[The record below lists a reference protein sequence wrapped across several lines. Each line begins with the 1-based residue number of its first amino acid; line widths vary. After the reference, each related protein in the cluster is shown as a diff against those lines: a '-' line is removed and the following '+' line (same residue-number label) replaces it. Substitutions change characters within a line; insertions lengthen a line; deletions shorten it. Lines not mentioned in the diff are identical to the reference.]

1 MRAHIR
7 VRAAVLAFAL
17 AVTAACSA
25 EGQPTP
31 QAQPGPTSG
40 GPSASTPPPVKSFDP
55 PRTFA
60 TTGVPLP
67 ALTPSTVQQDPVVPV
82 TLVGTTAYIAAT
94 DSMQVMDTRTG
105 AVLAT
110 ILPTPA
116 AAAPTG
122 STAGGA
128 PVAPTAVISS
138 TGKKLIIAPF
148 TVRAPGQGT
157 TPAHTA
163 VAVTAVDTADNTT
176 AWNMPLPLP
185 GWASSVDENVGATVV
200 GVHDTTL
207 MISVASQNRAA
218 VFAVDIGSHQVLWQK
233 DDFRAGAVA
242 GDSLIG
248 AVPSAPYSE
257 QAVVGVSVLGGAPR
271 WNMPGV
277 YQTSFTAAGP
287 AIAAIGGADYGSAQP
302 FFRLVDANSGT
313 DVAPPR
319 NGESTGSVAAY
330 LHCRYDGTSVTV
342 CTASALKDQVIGLDA
357 TTGKLLWQ
365 LPDPASNR
373 VAPKVTTA
381 WHGAVY
387 GTTDSGPVVLDAR
400 TGADRENAPGIA
412 PAVVDAT
419 TGIALDTTQRTYMA
433 YPATG

>member
-67 ALTPSTVQQDPVVPV
+67 TITPSTVQQDPVVPV

-105 AVLAT
+105 VVLAT
-110 ILPTPA
+110 IVPTPA

-122 STAGGA
+122 S
-128 PVAPTAVISS
+128 
-138 TGKKLIIAPF
+138 
-148 TVRAPGQGT
+148 
-157 TPAHTA
+157 
-163 VAVTAVDTADNTT
+163 
-176 AWNMPLPLP
+176 
-185 GWASSVDENVGATVV
+185 
-200 GVHDTTL
+200 TL